1 MRLEECADIS
11 NSREVNH
18 EREIH
23 SSMQI
28 SQSWEDLTLVTENW
42 SCKSDDMT
50 HPLQVALP
58 TGPIVCSS
66 PSPTR

>member
-28 SQSWEDLTLVTENW
+28 SQSWEDLTLVAENW
-42 SCKSDDMT
+42 SCKSEDMT
-50 HPLQVALP
+50 NPLHVALP